1 MPRTVK
7 MLVMGA
13 LLLLAAVAGAA
24 QDQAEPTRATGSAPE
39 ASANYKK
46 AALQE
51 AFRSAVHNAIGAQ
64 VNSETV
70 VRESALLKDKIIVKS
85 DGYVKKYEI
94 LDERTGGGDY
104 EVTIKAWVS
113 ATELNKDL
121 FLNGINVD
129 QVYDWAGKP
138 RLMVL
143 MTDLIDGQV
152 SPTPFIRNEMEGL
165 FRSKGITVIDH
176 RQLGEI
182 KQRDIQLALNDPQ
195 KAVALGNR
203 FGAEIV
209 IVGKS
214 VSNFSRELD
223 VAGFRQYFYTTQ
235 LDAKAYRTSTA
246 EVLLSQVYADGQ
258 DADTSAMGKHD
269 AAVRSV
275 RQVVGKNAGDIVFRV
290 VKSWYQGMAKANSY
304 QVIVSKLKGSELSA
318 LVKSLGQ
325 NPSVIQVHRRSFN
338 SGTAEIEIEYDGIQ
352 GSLVELLETN
362 GVVPLALVSEEP
374 YRISLEKEK

>member
-1 MPRTVK
+1 MLRTLKVF
-7 MLVMGA
+7 VAA
-13 LLLLAAVAGAA
+13 LLLLAATAA
-24 QDQAEPTRATGSAPE
+24 ASQEKIEPTEATGGAPV

-51 AFRSAVHNAIGAQ
+51 AFRAAVQTAIGAQ
-64 VNSETV
+64 VSSETV
-70 VRESALLKDKIIVKS
+70 VKESALLTDKIIVKS

-94 LDERTGGGDY
+94 LNEQNAAGEY
-104 EVTIKAWVS
+104 QVTIKAWVS

-143 MTDLIDGQV
+143 MSDLIDDKV
-152 SPTPFIRNEMEGL
+152 SPTPFLQNEMEGL

-176 RQLGEI
+176 RQLGAI
-182 KQRDIQLALNDPQ
+182 KQRDIQLAFNDPQ

-214 VSNFSRELD
+214 VSKFSRDLE

-235 LDAKAYRTSTA
+235 LDAKAYRTATA
-246 EVLLSQVYADGQ
+246 EVLMSQVYTDGQ
-258 DADTSAMGKHD
+258 DADTSAMGRHD

-275 RQVVGKNAGDIVFRV
+275 RQVIGNNAGDIVFRV
-290 VKSWYQGMAKANSY
+290 VKSWYQGMARTNTY
-304 QVIVSKLKGSELSA
+304 QVIISKVKGSELST
-318 LVKSLGQ
+318 LVKALAQ

-338 SGTAEIEIEYDGIQ
+338 SGTAEIEIEYDGVQ
-352 GSLVELLETN
+352 GTLVELLETN
-362 GVVPLALVSEEP
+362 GVVSLALLGEEP